1 MLKNYIIQNSNR
13 FLSRWIVL
21 LFDLS
26 LVILCFPMAILL
38 RYNFELAEGHFD
50 IFIYKVPL
58 LLVAYALSFLL
69 MRSHVGVI
77 RHTSIEDALAVFKG
91 AFLASLVLLLL
102 ALSGSGEVR
111 PYHQWLV
118 LPSSIIIIQFSIT
131 LFTLVGSRLAVKLLF
146 HKIQNGRADK
156 RTRVLVYGAGASGII
171 TKNTLISDTSRDYLV
186 LGFIDDNPSKIGK
199 SIEGKPI
206 HSAAKALEQSFIEK
220 NKVTEVIISIQ
231 ETLTKSKRSKI
242 VEKCLQLG
250 LRVKVVPPV
259 NRWIQGELSA
269 KQIKAVRI
277 EDLLEREPIQ
287 LDKAHVQRELK
298 GKIVMVTGAAGSIG
312 SEIVRQVMAYEPRQ
326 VLLLDMAESA
336 LYDLEFELKS
346 KYSDFCEKAVCTIA
360 DVRDRERLD
369 RIFRDYKPQIIFH
382 AAAYKHVPLMEANPY
397 EAVSVNVLGTK
408 NVADLAV
415 AHAAQ
420 KFVMVSTDKA
430 VNPTNVMGATK
441 RTAELYTQSLGA
453 RQNNRIQFITTR
465 FGNVLG
471 SNGSV
476 IPIFRKQIQAGGP
489 ITITHRDITRYFMT
503 IPEACNL
510 VLEAGAMGKGGEIFV
525 FDMGKSVKI
534 IDLAKKM
541 IQLSGLHLGRDIEI
555 KEVGLRPGEKLY
567 EELLASKE
575 NNKQTHHKKIMIA
588 QTEEADYPDLLLAIS
603 RLSESLSSGDDHKL
617 VGALKRIVPEYLS
630 QNSEFEALDL
640 KTAQGSL

>member
-1 MLKNYIIQNSNR
+1 MLKNYILQNSNR

-21 LFDLS
+21 LFDLG
-26 LVILCFPMAILL
+26 LVLLCFPLAILL
-38 RYNFELAEGHFD
+38 RYNFELSEDHFS
-50 IFIYKVPL
+50 IFLYKVPVVL
-58 LLVAYALSFLL
+58 ATYGLSFLV

-91 AFLASLVLLLL
+91 AFLASLALLFF
-102 ALSGSGEVR
+102 AMAGSAQPKIYAMLG
-111 PYHQWLV
+111 
-118 LPSSIIIIQFSIT
+118 LPSSIVIIHFST
-131 LFTLVGSRLAVKLLF
+131 SLFALVGSRLAVKLLY
-146 HKIQNGRADK
+146 HKIQNGKADK
-156 RTRVLVYGAGASGII
+156 RTRVLIYGAGASGII
-171 TKNTLISDTSRDYLV
+171 TKNTLINDTSRDYLV
-186 LGFIDDNPSKIGK
+186 AGFIDDNSSKVGK
-199 SIEGKPI
+199 SIEG
-206 HSAAKALEQSFIEK
+206 AAIFAPERALEAGFIEK
-220 NKVTEVIISIQ
+220 HKISEVIISIQ
-231 ETLTKSKRSKI
+231 ETLGAKKRSAI
-242 VEKCLQLG
+242 VEQCLQLG
-250 LRVKVVPPV
+250 IRVKVVPPV

-277 EDLLEREPIQ
+277 EDLLERDPIH
-287 LDKAHVQRELK
+287 LDNANVQRELK
-298 GKIVMVTGAAGSIG
+298 GKVVMVSGAAGSIG
-312 SEIVRQVMAYEPRQ
+312 SEIVRQVMAYQPEQ

-346 KYSDFCEKAVCTIA
+346 KYPDFCTRAHCLIA
-360 DVRDRERLD
+360 DVRDRERMT
-369 RIFRDYKPQIIFH
+369 RIFRRFHPQIIFH

-408 NVADLAV
+408 NVADLA
-415 AHAAQ
+415 AEFGAE

-453 RQNNRIQFITTR
+453 RPGSTTQFITTR

-541 IQLSGLHLGRDIEI
+541 IQLSGLTLGRDIEI
-555 KEVGLRPGEKLY
+555 REVGLRPGEKLY
-567 EELLASKE
+567 EELLATKE
-575 NNKQTHHKKIMIA
+575 NNKPTHHKKIMIA
-588 QTEEADYPDLLLAIS
+588 QTEEANLPDLLMALG
-603 RLSESLSSGDDHKL
+603 RLTDSLSTGDNLKI
-617 VGALKRIVPEYLS
+617 VGYLKEIVPEYLS
-630 QNSEFEALDL
+630 NNSEYEALDL
-640 KTAQGSL
+640 KTAQGAH